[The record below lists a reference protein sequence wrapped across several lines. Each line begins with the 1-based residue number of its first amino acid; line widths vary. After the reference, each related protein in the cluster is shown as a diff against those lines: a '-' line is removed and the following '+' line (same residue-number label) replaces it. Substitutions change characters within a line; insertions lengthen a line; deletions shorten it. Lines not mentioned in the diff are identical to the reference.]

1 VSDLL
6 DLRSDPPPRGRPR
19 RRRLGPL
26 VVLVLVAALV
36 LGVVLGG
43 RAVLDSF
50 RSPEV
55 ADFAGEGTGEV
66 VVQIEPNS
74 TASEIAQTLEAKGVV
89 KSARAFTLAAV
100 EDPDS
105 RRLQP
110 GTYTLRQQMS
120 GASALALLLDPDSRL
135 RGRVVVPEG
144 LTVVQILKRVADS
157 TDIPL
162 AELQAAARTTSAL
175 GLPAYAKGLEGFL
188 FPATYEIEPGTT
200 AVQALSMM
208 VTRFKA
214 AAESTGL
221 ETKAAE
227 LGRTPYEIVIVASL
241 IEREVRF
248 DDELPKVAQVVYNRL
263 EQNERLDIDAAVLYG
278 LGRTSGGLRQSEL
291 DRETPYNL
299 RKIKG
304 LPPTPIAN
312 PGEATI
318 KAALNPTGGDILFYV
333 LSTKEGRSTFTT
345 TLADHNRAVAKA
357 KREGIF

>member
-1 VSDLL
+1 MSDLL
-6 DLRSDPPPRGRPR
+6 DLRSDPPPRGRRR
-19 RRRLGPL
+19 RRRLAPL
-26 VVLVLVAALV
+26 VVLALV
-36 LGVVLGG
+36 LALLVGLFLGG
-43 RAVLDSF
+43 RAVLDAF
-50 RSPEV
+50 RSPAV
-55 ADFAGEGTGEV
+55 ADYSGEGTGEV
-66 VVQIEPNS
+66 VVQVEPNS

-105 RRLQP
+105 RKLQP
-110 GTYTLRQQMS
+110 GTYTLRKQMS

-144 LTVVQILKRVADS
+144 LTVAQTLQRIADA
-157 TDIPL
+157 TEIPL
-162 AELQAAARTTSAL
+162 AELQAAAKDAGAL
-175 GLPAYAKGLEGFL
+175 GLPPYAKGLEGFL
-188 FPATYEIEPGTT
+188 FPATYEMEPGTT

-208 VTRFKA
+208 VRRFSVAATATGLEAKA
-214 AAESTGL
+214 AA
-221 ETKAAE
+221 

-263 EQNERLDIDAAVLYG
+263 EQGETLGIDAAILYG
-278 LGRTSGGLRQSEL
+278 LGRTSGALKQSEL

-299 RKIKG
+299 RKVRG
-304 LPPTPIAN
+304 LPPTPIAS

-333 LSTKEGRSTFTT
+333 LATKEGRSVFTS
-345 TLADHNRAVAKA
+345 TLAEHNRAVAKA

>member
-19 RRRLGPL
+19 RRRLAPL
-26 VVLVLVAALV
+26 LVLALLLALV
-36 LGVVLGG
+36 AGMVLGG
-43 RAVLDSF
+43 RAVLDGL
-50 RSPEV
+50 RSSEV
-55 ADFAGEGTGEV
+55 ADYAGEGTGEV
-66 VVQIEPNS
+66 VVQVEPDS
-74 TASEIAQTLEAKGVV
+74 TAAQIAQTLEAKGVV
-89 KSARAFTLAAV
+89 RSARAFTLAAV
-100 EDPDS
+100 EDPAS

-110 GTYTLRQQMS
+110 GTYTLRRQMS
-120 GASALALLLDPDSRL
+120 GAAALALLLDPDSRL

-144 LTVVQILKRVADS
+144 LTVVQILQRVADA
-157 TDIPL
+157 TEIPL
-162 AELQAAARTTSAL
+162 AELQAAAKNPRAL
-175 GLPAYAKGLEGFL
+175 GLPSYAKGLEGFL

-208 VTRFKA
+208 VRRFEAAAVATGLEAKA
-214 AAESTGL
+214 AA
-221 ETKAAE
+221 

-263 EQNERLDIDAAVLYG
+263 EQRETLGIDAAILYG
-278 LGRTSGGLRQSEL
+278 LGRTSGALRQSEL

-299 RKIKG
+299 RKVRG

-318 KAALNPTGGDILFYV
+318 RAALNPTGGDILFYV
-333 LSTKEGRSTFTT
+333 LATKEGRSTFTT
-345 TLADHNRAVAKA
+345 TLAEHNRAVAKA